1 MFPVNE
7 IEKPIALFRLCYT
20 GNPTLFICATERV
33 IRKPRVLLKR
43 VKTKN
48 VDEEMN
54 ICGSGDCC
62 PHHGRGGGGVLATD
76 GNYYQLAIRGTKQV
90 TMVMTSVDASRSS
103 GLTELLTGT
112 LRDC

>member
-1 MFPVNE
+1 MDLETV
-7 IEKPIALFRLCYT
+7 
-20 GNPTLFICATERV
+20 V
-33 IRKPRVLLKR
+33 
-43 VKTKN
+43 
-48 VDEEMN
+48 
-54 ICGSGDCC
+54 
-62 PHHGRGGGGVLATD
+62 HHGRGGGGVLATG